1 MAQRLVELGA
11 DLEAKD
17 VNGSGTQRWKE
28 GARRW
33 RLRPEGRGALR
44 SDSLGRGHKV
54 EQTEGDG
61 AHLAPCSSA
70 QRGGSWLRV
79 EKELFPIRPSVHVGL
94 HEAIAGSKTE
104 TNDEECTFNKYCK
117 VSLCQ

>member
-1 MAQRLVELGA
+1 MELGA

-79 EKELFPIRPSVHVGL
+79 EKELFPIRPSWLVFT
-94 HEAIAGSKTE
+94 KTE
-104 TNDEECTFNKYCK
+104 TNDEECKFNKYCK